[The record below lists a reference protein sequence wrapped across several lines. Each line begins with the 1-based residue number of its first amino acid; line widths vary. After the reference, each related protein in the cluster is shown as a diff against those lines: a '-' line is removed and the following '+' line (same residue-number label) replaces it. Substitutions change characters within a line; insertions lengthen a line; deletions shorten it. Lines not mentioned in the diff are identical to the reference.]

1 MHDIYSDRKR
11 MIQILLI
18 LSTSVFIMRLFYLQ
32 IIDTKNRERSNNNA
46 IKEIIIYPS
55 RGQIFDRNQ
64 KLIVHN
70 ENLFDIMVTPSEV
83 PKDIDSV
90 KLSEFLEIDLPFYS
104 EQMRRC
110 KLKSPYRESPF
121 VKQVSV
127 ENYNRFL
134 EHIHKFKGFYGQSR
148 SIRSYPYKSGAL
160 VLGDIGEIDSSQIKA
175 NQDYTYLSGDYI
187 GKNGIE
193 LSYEKY
199 LRGIRGVRTVIVD
212 AFNRIKGS
220 YSNGEFDSKSE
231 AGDDLVSSLDIDL
244 QVLGE
249 TLLTQ
254 KSGSIVAIE
263 PNTGEILALVSSPI
277 YDPNL
282 LTGKIRGKNYSKLL
296 TNKYKPLYNRAIQ
309 GLYPPGSTFKAI
321 IALVALQMN
330 AIDVNFGY
338 NCPGFYPIG
347 AKRLKCSHRHIP
359 CRNIMEGLMHSC
371 NPYFCQTFRNSI
383 EVPNSRTFFSDYS
396 KWYKNLVR
404 FGVNQK
410 LGLDIK
416 NEKKGYLPDTGYYNR
431 MYRRSW
437 RATTVISLGIGQGEV
452 LMTPLQIANSYCAIA
467 NRGYYYTPHLVKN
480 IIHDGKR
487 YKNPFLKKV
496 TVPIARS
503 KYEAV
508 IDGLER
514 VVVSGT
520 ARASKIE
527 GISLCGKTGTAQNP
541 HGEDHSIFVGFAPRF
556 NPKIVVACIVE
567 NAGSGGGTA
576 GPIVSLIIE
585 KYLKDSL
592 SPNRMALVNSIKS
605 RHIINFKLNEDDSIP
620 KH

>member
-1 MHDIYSDRKR
+1 
-11 MIQILLI
+11 
-18 LSTSVFIMRLFYLQ
+18 
-32 IIDTKNRERSNNNA
+32 
-46 IKEIIIYPS
+46 
-55 RGQIFDRNQ
+55 
-64 KLIVHN
+64 
-70 ENLFDIMVTPSEV
+70 MVTPSEV

-263 PNTGEILALVSSPI
+263 PNTGEILALCSGPT
-277 YDPNL
+277 YDPNIL
-282 LTGKIRGKNYSKLL
+282 KGKIRGENYAKLVRNKN
-296 TNKYKPLYNRAIQ
+296 KPLLNRAIQ
-309 GLYPPGSTFKAI
+309 GVYPPGSIFKAAV
-321 IALVALQMN
+321 ALVALQMR
-330 AIDVNFGY
+330 AIDINFTY
-338 NCPGFYPIG
+338 YCPGYYPIG
-347 AKRLKCSHRHIP
+347 AKRLKCSHGHP
-359 CRNIMEGLMHSC
+359 ACKNVMEALMHSC

-383 EVPNSRTFFSDYS
+383 DVDNAKSIALDYS
-396 KWYKNLVR
+396 KWYKNMMR
-404 FGVNQK
+404 FGLNQK

-416 NEKKGYLPDTGYYNR
+416 NEKKGNLPDTGFYNR
-431 MYRRSW
+431 MYRNSW
-437 RATTVISLGIGQGEV
+437 KPTTIISLGIGQGEV
-452 LMTPLQIANSYCAIA
+452 LMTPLQMANTYATIA
-467 NRGYYYTPHLVKN
+467 NRGYYIVPHLVKN
-480 IIHDGKR
+480 IVKDGVK
-487 YKNPFLKKV
+487 YKNPSIKKV
-496 TVPIARS
+496 MVPIEQS
-503 KYEAV
+503 KYNAV

-520 ARASKIE
+520 ARSSKIE

-541 HGEDHSIFVGFAPRF
+541 HGNDHSIFVGFAPKD
-556 NPKIVVACIVE
+556 NPKIVVACVVE

-576 GPIVSLIIE
+576 GPIVSLICE
-585 KYLKDSL
+585 KYIKKKL
-592 SPNRMALVNSIKS
+592 SPAREATFQMIKN
-605 RHIINFKLNEDDSIP
+605 RHIIKFNLDEDIVDSQ
-620 KH
+620 